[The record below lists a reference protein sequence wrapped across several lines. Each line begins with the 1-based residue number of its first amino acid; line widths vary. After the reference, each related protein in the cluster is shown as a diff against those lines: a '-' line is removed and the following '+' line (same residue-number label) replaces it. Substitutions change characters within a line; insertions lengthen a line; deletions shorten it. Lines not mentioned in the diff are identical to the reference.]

1 MGATSRPPCDP
12 SGRRISS
19 SSLTPRPSS
28 RPARAASP
36 PSTVMPPAK
45 RSCAPSVR
53 SAPEC
58 SWSRS
63 PTPRR
68 LAAWCGWGAVS
79 TPAFTSSRAP
89 VRVTEI
95 PELGRL
101 GADVVIPE
109 EFETSI
115 EIFARVLAHY
125 NVPRSDIERL
135 VDQIRSSHYEALRG
149 GDGAGRLSLGDVAG
163 IPQMAVER
171 LRLPPDSPL
180 VGKTLAATGLRTQTG
195 ALVLAVARGA
205 DEIAT
210 PGPHFRL
217 AADDVLVVVG
227 QPPQLREAARLVT
240 GDHVAPTP
248 P

>member
-1 MGATSRPPCDP
+1 MRV
-12 SGRRISS
+12 GR
-19 SSLTPRPSS
+19 SLN
-28 RPARAASP
+28 ARLHIIAR
-36 PSTVMPPAK
+36 T
-45 RSCAPSVR
+45 RY
-53 SAPEC
+53 
-58 SWSRS
+58 
-63 PTPRR
+63 
-68 LAAWCGWGAVS
+68 
-79 TPAFTSSRAP
+79 
-89 VRVTEI
+89 VTEI

-195 ALVLAVARGA
+195 ALVLAIARGA

-210 PGPHFRL
+210 PGPDFRL

-227 QPPQLREAARLVT
+227 QPAQLRAAARLVT
-240 GDHVAPTP
+240 GDHLASAPP
-248 P
+248 